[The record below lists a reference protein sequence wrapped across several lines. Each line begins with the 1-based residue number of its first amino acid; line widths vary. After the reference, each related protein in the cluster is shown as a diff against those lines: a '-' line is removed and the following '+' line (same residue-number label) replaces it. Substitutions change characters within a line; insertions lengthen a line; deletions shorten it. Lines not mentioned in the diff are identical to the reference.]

1 MVSGWAGARLRAT
14 LCNRLDCMGFAV
26 ELTGLPHSGDFR
38 AFAVPHGVRTV
49 IVRPSSYCREVHML
63 RYVRAA
69 IFIVCL
75 SPGLVFAQ
83 GATFTV
89 TTASADVYKSPST
102 GSPVIGRAPRGT
114 AHPVTRELGSWV
126 RIEWPAAPDG
136 VGFLHVT
143 AGRVANGATPE
154 VVRAAAG
161 DAVKAIPAPPPPTPV
176 SASETVVT
184 RPLGAS
190 RRAPVTPVPHVI
202 GLGAGLMTGSPMGF
216 GATARAWRGNRVGLR
231 VDVAR
236 HAMGSSATTRVTSL
250 QFKPSALVSLTDYIS
265 NYLWL
270 RPYVGAGLTVRH
282 QTLRSGLTGA
292 GGTLSDNST
301 GFQTF
306 VGTEVTVANAPQLAL
321 SADVTYSTK
330 RSAFGAFD
338 VGGLGVG
345 LSAHWYVR

>member
-1 MVSGWAGARLRAT
+1 M
-14 LCNRLDCMGFAV
+14 
-26 ELTGLPHSGDFR
+26 FR
-38 AFAVPHGVRTV
+38 H
-49 IVRPSSYCREVHML
+49 
-63 RYVRAA
+63 VRAA
-69 IFIVCL
+69 IFVILL

-83 GATFTV
+83 GATFTI

-126 RIEWPAAPDG
+126 RVEWPTSPDG
-136 VGFLHVT
+136 VGFLHIT
-143 AGRVANGATPE
+143 TGRVVNGATPE

-161 DAVKAIPAPPPPTPV
+161 EAVKAIPPPPSPV
-176 SASETVVT
+176 SAYESVIT
-184 RPLGAS
+184 RPLNVNRGAP
-190 RRAPVTPVPHVI
+190 ATPVPHVI

-216 GATARAWRGNRVGLR
+216 GVTARAWRGNRVGLR

-236 HAMGSSATTRVTSL
+236 LAMGSSATTRVTSL
-250 QFKPSALVSLTDYIS
+250 QFEPSALVSLTDYVS
-265 NYLWL
+265 NYFWL

-306 VGTEVTVANAPQLAL
+306 LGTEVTVANAPQLAL
-321 SADVTYSTK
+321 SADITYSTK

>member
-1 MVSGWAGARLRAT
+1 M
-14 LCNRLDCMGFAV
+14 
-26 ELTGLPHSGDFR
+26 FR
-38 AFAVPHGVRTV
+38 T
-49 IVRPSSYCREVHML
+49 
-63 RYVRAA
+63 VRAA
-69 IFIVCL
+69 IFVILL
-75 SPGLVFAQ
+75 SPGMVFAQ
-83 GATFTV
+83 GATFTI

-114 AHPVTRELGSWV
+114 AHAVTRELGSWV
-126 RIEWPAAPDG
+126 RVEWPGAADG

-143 AGRVANGATPE
+143 SGRLVNGGTPE

-161 DAVKAIPAPPPPTPV
+161 EAVKAIPPPPPPV
-176 SASETVVT
+176 PASESIVA
-184 RPLGAS
+184 RPMNVNRG
-190 RRAPVTPVPHVI
+190 APVTPVPHVI

-216 GATARAWRGNRVGLR
+216 GVTARAWRANRIGLR

-236 HAMGSSATTRVTSL
+236 HAMGSSATTRVTSM
-250 QFKPSALVSLTDYIS
+250 QFEPSALVSLTDYVS

-282 QTLRSGLTGA
+282 QTLRSGLTGS

-306 VGTEVTVANAPQLAL
+306 VGTELTVANAPQLAL
-321 SADVTYSTK
+321 SADVNYSTK

>member
-1 MVSGWAGARLRAT
+1 
-14 LCNRLDCMGFAV
+14 
-26 ELTGLPHSGDFR
+26 
-38 AFAVPHGVRTV
+38 
-49 IVRPSSYCREVHML
+49 ML
-63 RYVRAA
+63 RHVRAA
-69 IFIVCL
+69 ILVVCL
-75 SPGLVFAQ
+75 SPAMVFAQ

-102 GSPVIGRAPRGT
+102 GSPIIGRAPRGT

-126 RIEWPAAPDG
+126 RIDWPADPDG

-143 AGRVANGATPE
+143 TGRVVNGATPA

-161 DAVKAIPAPPPPTPV
+161 DAVKAIPEPPP
-176 SASETVVT
+176 SASAGSGSVVN
-184 RPLGAS
+184 RPLNVS
-190 RRAPVTPVPHVI
+190 RRAPITPVPHII
-202 GLGAGLMTGSPMGF
+202 GLGAGLMTGAPMGL
-216 GATARAWRGNRVGLR
+216 GVTARAWSGNRVGLR

-250 QFKPSALVSLTDYIS
+250 QFEPSALVSLTDYVS

-282 QTLRSGLTGA
+282 QTLRTGLTGP

-306 VGTEVTVANAPQLAL
+306 AGTELTVANAPQLAL
-321 SADVTYSTK
+321 SADVNYSTK

-338 VGGLGVG
+338 VGGFGIG
-345 LSAHWYVR
+345 MSAHWYVR